1 MANNLSPSTS
11 IQKALDIINCFT
23 VKEPSLFLE
32 EIVKKV
38 NIPKTTVFR
47 TLVQLEDYGYINKV
61 TIEGKS
67 SYSLGFAFLE
77 KGQLVKSNLDIR
89 KLAKS
94 EMLEIREKT
103 NLTVQLAIRDHSE
116 AVYIEQFES
125 WRPIRIYPN
134 IGRRAPLYAA
144 ACPRV
149 LLAHMDAEEQALL
162 LKGYDFKKFTDATP
176 INQTLILSML
186 DGIRKDG
193 FSMSKG
199 ELFEG
204 TTALAVPIFN
214 PITDEVI
221 ASLSIIGMDK
231 DFEHDYEKYIDMLQS
246 AAKSISKKINKDHK
260 E

>member
-1 MANNLSPSTS
+1 MTNNLSSSTS

-23 VKEPSLFLE
+23 VKHPSLFLE
-32 EIVKKV
+32 DIVGKV

-47 TLVQLEDYGYINKV
+47 TLVQLEEYGYINKV
-61 TIEGKS
+61 IVEGKS

-89 KLAKS
+89 KLAKR
-94 EMLEIREKT
+94 EMLEVREKT
-103 NLTVQLAIRDHSE
+103 NLTVQLAIRDHAE

-149 LLAHMDAEEQALL
+149 LLAYMDADEQGIL
-162 LKGYDFKKFTDATP
+162 LKEYDFKKFTEFTP
-176 INQTLILSML
+176 IEYTTILSKL
-186 DGIRKDG
+186 NEIKKDG
-193 FSMSKG
+193 FSISKG

-221 ASLSIIGMDK
+221 ASLSIVGMDK
-231 DFEHDYEKYIDMLQS
+231 DFEQDQENYIDMLQA
-246 AAKSISKKINKDHK
+246 AAKDIANKLNRQ
-260 E
+260 EA

>member
-1 MANNLSPSTS
+1 MANNPSPSTS

-23 VKEPSLFLE
+23 TKHPSLFLE
-32 EIVKKV
+32 DIVMKV

-47 TLVQLEDYGYINKV
+47 TLVQLEEYGYIKKV
-61 TIEGKS
+61 ILEGKS

-77 KGQLVKSNLDIR
+77 KGQLVKSNLGIR
-89 KLAKS
+89 ELAKS
-94 EMLEIREKT
+94 EMLRIREET
-103 NLTVQLAIRDHSE
+103 NLTVQLAIRDHAE

-149 LLAHMDAEEQALL
+149 LLAYMDNEEQAIL
-162 LKGYDFKKFTDATP
+162 LKGFEFKKFTNTTP
-176 INQTLILSML
+176 IDHETIHNILNE
-186 DGIRKDG
+186 IRRDG
-193 FSMSKG
+193 FSISKG

-221 ASLSIIGMDK
+221 ASLSIVGMEQ
-231 DFEHDYEKYIDMLQS
+231 DFEQDYENYIDLLQS
-246 AAKSISKKINKDHK
+246 AAESIANKLNKKDV
-260 E
+260 